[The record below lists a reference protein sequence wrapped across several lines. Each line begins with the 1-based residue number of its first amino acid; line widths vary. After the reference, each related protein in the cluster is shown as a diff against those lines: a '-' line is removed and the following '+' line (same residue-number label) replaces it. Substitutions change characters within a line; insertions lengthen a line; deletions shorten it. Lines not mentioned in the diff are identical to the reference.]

1 MRCRLHRP
9 GLVPALA
16 AVAITLSAITHRP
29 AAADEAAD
37 GPSPTA
43 ADSEPRASGVEPQY
57 FSKSLTPGDDFYQYV
72 NEGWLETTE
81 IPPDRSDYGTF
92 TVLNDR
98 TQEQVRTLIELAA
111 ETEAAPGTDT
121 QKVGDF
127 YRSFTNYD
135 ARNAAGI
142 RPIEPLLERID
153 SIESREQIGPALAE
167 LHREGVGSPL
177 LAYVS
182 PDARRSDQYAVYL
195 YQSGI
200 SLPDRD
206 YYLEDEERYT
216 ALREEL
222 RRYIADMLTA
232 LRVDDAE
239 RAAEALVDLETRL
252 AKIQWSNVENRD
264 PVKTYNKYS
273 AAEMSEL
280 LTALPWNE
288 FAAAAGIAGQEE
300 FIVRQPSFVAGVN
313 ELLTEVP
320 LDTWK
325 NYLRYRTIDA
335 YASALTE
342 ELERR
347 HFEFHGTA
355 LSGVEEQQ
363 PLWKRAV
370 EATGSTLGEVVGKLY
385 VDKHFSPEAKERMVE
400 LVDNLKVAFAERI
413 EQNDWMGPGTKQE
426 ALKKLS
432 MFTAKIAYPDEWKD
446 YSDLE
451 IAADDLVGNLRRSA
465 KFEYQRDIDKL
476 GGPIDRNEW
485 FMTPQTINAY
495 YNPLMNEIVFPAAIL
510 QPPFFNLAADD
521 AVNYGAIGAVIGHEL
536 SHGFDDKGSQY
547 DGSGNLRNWWTQE
560 DRQEFEARSQ
570 KLVEQFNQ
578 YQPFDDMHVNGELT
592 LGENIGDLGGLS
604 VAHHAYR
611 LSLEG
616 REPQVID
623 GFTGDQ
629 RFLLG
634 WSQIWRRKY
643 REPELRKRLLVDPH
657 SPSRYRVNG
666 IVSNMDIFYEAYPI
680 DSDDEMYIAP
690 EDRVRIW

>member
-1 MRCRLHRP
+1 MRRRFHRS
-9 GLVPALA
+9 LLFATLA
-16 AVAITLSAITHRP
+16 AAAVSLSIAIPL
-29 AAADEAAD
+29 
-37 GPSPTA
+37 PTA
-43 ADSEPRASGVEPQY
+43 ADESAGEPSPESLSSGVDRQY
-57 FSKSLTPGDDFYQYV
+57 FSESLPPGTDFYQYV

-92 TVLNDR
+92 TVLMDR
-98 TQEQVRTLIELAA
+98 TQEQVRTLIEVAA
-111 ETEAAPGTDT
+111 ETEAESGTET

-135 ARNAAGI
+135 VRNAAGTG
-142 RPIEPLLERID
+142 PIQPLIDRID
-153 SIESREQIGPALAE
+153 AIETRQQLGPVMAE
-167 LHREGVGSPL
+167 LLREGVGSPL

-182 PDARRSDQYAVYL
+182 PDARRSDQYAVYV

-206 YYLEDEERYT
+206 YYLEEEERYV
-216 ALREEL
+216 ALRAEL
-222 RRYIADMLTA
+222 ARYITDLLTA
-232 LRVDDAE
+232 LGTE
-239 RAAEALVDLETRL
+239 NPEGAAGSILGLETRL
-252 AKIQWSNVENRD
+252 AEIQWSNVENRD
-264 PVKTYNKYS
+264 PVKTYNKHS
-273 AAEMSEL
+273 AEQMNEL
-280 LTALPWNE
+280 LAALPWDD
-288 FAAAAGIAGQEE
+288 FAEAAGISGQEE

-313 ELLTEVP
+313 ELLSEVP
-320 LDTWK
+320 LETWK
-325 NYLRYRTIDA
+325 DYLRYRVIDT

-342 ELERR
+342 DLERR
-347 HFEFHGTA
+347 HFAFHDTA

-370 EATGSTLGEVVGKLY
+370 EATGSSLGEVVGKLY
-385 VDKHFSPEAKERMVE
+385 VDKHFSPEAKERMEGLVE
-400 LVDNLKVAFAERI
+400 NLKRAFAQRI
-413 EQNDWMGPGTKQE
+413 EQNDWMGPGTKKE

-446 YSDLE
+446 YEKLQ
-451 IAADDLVGNLRRSA
+451 IVADDLVGNLRRSA
-465 KFEYQRDIDKL
+465 NFEYQRDVDKL
-476 GGPIDRNEW
+476 GKPIDRNEW

-547 DGSGNLRNWWTQE
+547 DGSGNLRNWWTEE
-560 DRQEFEARSQ
+560 DRREFDARSQ
-570 KLVEQFNQ
+570 RLVEQFNQ
-578 YQPFDDMHVNGELT
+578 YQPFEDMHVNGELT

-616 REPQVID
+616 KDAAVID

-680 DSDDEMYIAP
+680 EPDDAMYIAP
-690 EDRVRIW
+690 EERVRIW

>member
-1 MRCRLHRP
+1 MRCRLRRS
-9 GLVPALA
+9 LLLATLA
-16 AVAITLSAITHRP
+16 AAAVGLSVTARSSVT
-29 AAADEAAD
+29 AD
-37 GPSPTA
+37 GTTASESSP
-43 ADSEPRASGVEPQY
+43 EPLGSGVDQQY
-57 FSKSLTPGDDFYQYV
+57 FSASLSPGTDFYQYV

-92 TVLNDR
+92 TVLSDR
-98 TQEQVRTLIELAA
+98 TQEQVRTLIEAAA

-127 YRSFTNYD
+127 YRSFTDYD
-135 ARNAAGI
+135 TRNAAGI
-142 RPIEPLLERID
+142 SPIQPLID
-153 SIESREQIGPALAE
+153 KIVGIESRQQLGPVMAE
-167 LHREGVGSPL
+167 LLREGVGSPL

-182 PDARRSDQYAVYL
+182 PDARRSDQYAVYV

-200 SLPDRD
+200 TLPDRD
-206 YYLEDEERYT
+206 YYLEDEERYA
-216 ALREEL
+216 ALRGEL
-222 RRYIADMLTA
+222 GSYIADMLAA
-232 LRVDDAE
+232 LGDDNPE
-239 RAAEALVDLETRL
+239 GAAGAIVGLEMRL
-252 AKIQWSNVENRD
+252 AEIQWSNVQNRD
-264 PVKTYNKYS
+264 PVKTYNKHS
-273 AAEMSEL
+273 SEEMNEL
-280 LTALPWNE
+280 LSALPWDE
-288 FAAAAGIAGQEE
+288 FAETAGISGQGE

-313 ELLTEVP
+313 ELLSEVP
-320 LDTWK
+320 LETWK
-325 NYLRYRTIDA
+325 DYLRYRVIDT

-347 HFEFHGTA
+347 HFDFHDTA
-355 LSGVEEQQ
+355 LSGIEEQQ

-370 EATGSTLGEVVGKLY
+370 GATGSSLGEVVGKLY
-385 VDKHFSPEAKERMVE
+385 VDKHFSPEAKERMEE
-400 LVDNLKVAFAERI
+400 LVENLKRAFAERI
-413 EQNDWMGPGTKQE
+413 EQNDWMGPGTKKE

-446 YSDLE
+446 YGPLE
-451 IAADDLVGNLRRSA
+451 IADDDLVGNLRRSA

-495 YNPLMNEIVFPAAIL
+495 YNPSMNEIVFPAAIL

-521 AVNYGAIGAVIGHEL
+521 AVNYGAIGAVIGHEI

-547 DGSGNLRNWWTQE
+547 DGSGNLRDWWTEE
-560 DRQEFEARSQ
+560 DRREFDARSQ
-570 KLVEQFNQ
+570 KLVEQFDQ
-578 YQPFDDMHVNGELT
+578 YQPFEDMHVNGELT
-592 LGENIGDLGGLS
+592 LGENIGDLGGLN

-616 REPQVID
+616 KDPEVID

-643 REPELRKRLLVDPH
+643 REQELRKRLLVDPH

-666 IVSNMDIFYEAYPI
+666 IVSNMDVFYEAYEIEP
-680 DSDDEMYIAP
+680 DDEMYIAP
-690 EDRVRIW
+690 EERVRIW